1 MLRSLFSAVSSLRNH
16 QTALDVIA
24 NNLANVNTIGFKSG
38 RANFQDALSQTIS
51 GPRAPA
57 DAGAGGA
64 PQGLGGVNPSQIG
77 LGMRLASIDT
87 IQVQG
92 SFQNTGR
99 TTDLAIQGNG
109 MFVLSDLTPVPGG
122 GGGAP
127 SARITYT
134 RDGSFDVDASGRLVN
149 PSNGMV
155 VLGYAI
161 PAGQQTANPAP
172 GAPLAPIVIP
182 PATYASFAISPNG
195 VVTGYT
201 ANGTA
206 TPIAQIAIA
215 NFPNPSG
222 LQKVGSNMFEW
233 TPAAGLLA
241 GAPAAPTA
249 QDVANNVSGL
259 ASTGGRGE
267 IMPGT
272 LEMSNVD
279 IAGQMSAMIVTQ
291 CGFQVNSRAITTSDE
306 MLQELLNLKR

>member
-16 QTALDVIA
+16 QSALDVIA
-24 NNLANVNTIGFKSG
+24 HNLANVNTVGFKSG
-38 RANFQDALSQTIS
+38 RANFQETLSQTIS

-57 DAGAGGA
+57 PAAGGGA
-64 PQGLGGVNPSQIG
+64 AQGLGGVNPSQIG

-87 IQVQG
+87 LQIQG

-109 MFVLSDLTPVPGG
+109 MFVLSDQTPVPG

-134 RDGSFDVDASGRLVN
+134 RDGSFDVDATGRLVN

-155 VLGYAI
+155 VQGYAI

-172 GAPLAPIVIP
+172 GTPLVPIVIP
-182 PATYASFAISPNG
+182 PGTYSSFAISPNG
-195 VVTGYT
+195 VVTGYS

-222 LQKVGSNMFEW
+222 LQRVGSNMFEW

-241 GAPAAPTA
+241 GAPAAPTS
-249 QDVANNVSGL
+249 QDVANNVSGI

-291 CGFQVNSRAITTSDE
+291 RGFQVNSRAVTTGDE